1 MCQVEKTYIARNVLA
16 YLSEHRDARDTL
28 EGIVEWWL
36 VEQRIIEQTAA
47 VREVLDELV
56 AEGRLLKSE
65 GADARVF
72 YHVKRRARRDDPP
85 PGG

>member
-1 MCQVEKTYIARNVLA
+1 MCQVEKSYIARNVLA
-16 YLSEHRDARDTL
+16 SLSEHSEARDTL

-47 VREVLDELV
+47 VREVLDALV
-56 AEGRLLKSE
+56 ADGLLLKTR
-65 GADARVF
+65 GADARTF
-72 YHVKRRARRDDPP
+72 YHVGRREP

>member
-1 MCQVEKTYIARNVLA
+1 MCQVEKSYIARNVLA

-36 VEQRIIEQTAA
+36 VEQRIVEQTAA
-47 VREVLDELV
+47 VRDVLDELV
-56 AEGRLLKSE
+56 ADGLLLKSK
-65 GADARVF
+65 GADSRTF
-72 YHVKRRARRDDPP
+72 YCVNRSSAGGEP

>member
-16 YLSEHRDARDTL
+16 YLSEHGDARDTL

-56 AEGRLLKSE
+56 AGGLLHKSE
-65 GADARVF
+65 GADSRTF
-72 YHVKRRARRDDPP
+72 YHVKRRAPAGEP
-85 PGG
+85 PGV